1 MNETPWARANAVLE
15 RTARNEE
22 CQKHMAALRALND
35 LRAELS
41 ELCEIAT
48 PPDDLLRRAKELG
61 AKAAMLRELRDYMKN
76 VAGGSTVMLCGVQ
89 QEYTGSGKFLVSE
102 AASEDGWSWPVQVM
116 RSGWAHGSVTE
127 ASGKVTKPHYFS
139 EDAVAQVAKA
149 VNGARFRRR
158 HPTEAEG
165 DGSGSPEL
173 TAGWMSNGLFSG
185 SAAVATVNLLKSA
198 TDIRSMLMA
207 AREAAKLDLF
217 GVSIF
222 GYFVFQES
230 RIEGKPALVA
240 TRLQRFVGLDF
251 CAEPGAGG
259 RFMPTASQ
267 N

>member
-1 MNETPWARANAVLE
+1 MSETPWARANAIQE
-15 RTARNEE
+15 RAARNEE
-22 CQKHMAALRALND
+22 FQKDMADVRALGD
-35 LRAELS
+35 LRAEMS
-41 ELCEIAT
+41 ELCKITA
-48 PPDDLLRRAKELG
+48 PPDDPLRRAKELG
-61 AKAAMLRELRDYMKN
+61 AVSAMIRELRAYAEN
-76 VAGGSTVMLCGVQ
+76 AAAGSRVMLCGARQ
-89 QEYTGSGKFLVSE
+89 QSTGSGKFLVSE

-149 VNGARFRRR
+149 VNGVRFRRR

-173 TAGWMSNGLFSG
+173 TAGWMSNGRFSG

-198 TDIRSMLMA
+198 VDIRSMLMA
-207 AREAAKLDLF
+207 AKEAGKLDLF

-222 GYFVFQES
+222 GYFGFQES

-259 RFMPTASQ
+259 RFIPTGSQ